1 MKTYKLFEN
10 LGYELL
16 NKGADRLV
24 SGAYCC
30 DLLSVAMSKGKE
42 NAAWVTVM
50 SNVNTVA
57 VCTLVDMSCIVLA
70 DGSSV
75 DEAMLEKAK
84 EHNVCVMRSKL
95 PVFET
100 AKEIFDTLNLFGDR
114 LEEYCD

>member
-10 LGYELL
+10 LGYEIL
-16 NKGADRLV
+16 NKGEDRLV
-24 SGAYCC
+24 SGVYCC

-57 VCTLVDMSCIVLA
+57 VCTLVDMS
-70 DGSSV
+70 
-75 DEAMLEKAK
+75 
-84 EHNVCVMRSKL
+84 MRSKL